1 MQFFSQSDRAI
12 LTKRFAGFSISS
24 KRIGFLVGVLIFIG
38 FAFVTPTKAQSSL
51 ENCAGYSVLS
61 LTNEANLI
69 RSVNI
74 TLNGKVEI
82 LTVAPSEAKLFK
94 VKGEAW

>member
-1 MQFFSQSDRAI
+1 MI
-12 LTKRFAGFSISS
+12 YPSIKS
-24 KRIGFLVGVLIFIG
+24 ICL
-38 FAFVTPTKAQSSL
+38 FAFFLLLIAFKVNAQVQSSL

-69 RSVNI
+69 QSVNI